1 MTKSLGSL
9 LSRAEGRLAPLL
21 RLHVHASTQQMAQG
35 DLVPVLHR
43 ADKKK
48 RGIVTH
54 LLQVWDDCS
63 RTRPTRCLGCVL
75 PVTSLAGC
83 SRACEDGASPVVF
96 VVERCTRALRLR
108 SGVFSD
114 CLHMFAAICAFGTN
128 AEEVV
133 TYVEVRDVYC

>member
-21 RLHVHASTQQMAQG
+21 RLHVHAATQQMAQG

-54 LLQVWDDCS
+54 LLQVCDYSLTHAPHKIPRAYRASDDFFFVF
-63 RTRPTRCLGCVL
+63 PCV
-75 PVTSLAGC
+75 
-83 SRACEDGASPVVF
+83 
-96 VVERCTRALRLR
+96 
-108 SGVFSD
+108 
-114 CLHMFAAICAFGTN
+114 
-128 AEEVV
+128 
-133 TYVEVRDVYC
+133 

>member
-48 RGIVTH
+48 RGIVKN
-54 LLQVWDDCS
+54 LLQVREEFQGSRGYLFLRGVRTEGPRTLQCS
-63 RTRPTRCLGCVL
+63 KKPSAADEAISTR
-75 PVTSLAGC
+75 S
-83 SRACEDGASPVVF
+83 E
-96 VVERCTRALRLR
+96 
-108 SGVFSD
+108 
-114 CLHMFAAICAFGTN
+114 
-128 AEEVV
+128 
-133 TYVEVRDVYC
+133 

>member
-21 RLHVHASTQQMAQG
+21 RLHVNASTQQMAQG

-54 LLQVWDDCS
+54 LLQVQYRAV
-63 RTRPTRCLGCVL
+63 RTVTR
-75 PVTSLAGC
+75 
-83 SRACEDGASPVVF
+83 
-96 VVERCTRALRLR
+96 
-108 SGVFSD
+108 
-114 CLHMFAAICAFGTN
+114 
-128 AEEVV
+128 
-133 TYVEVRDVYC
+133 

>member
-1 MTKSLGSL
+1 MLSALPWVSWVYFGMNERLFGVGCWYPFSRPSYFPDECVRCFLADQVITMTKSLGSL

-54 LLQVWDDCS
+54 LLQVQCFIAHG
-63 RTRPTRCLGCVL
+63 T
-75 PVTSLAGC
+75 
-83 SRACEDGASPVVF
+83 
-96 VVERCTRALRLR
+96 
-108 SGVFSD
+108 
-114 CLHMFAAICAFGTN
+114 LHAN
-128 AEEVV
+128 AKQ
-133 TYVEVRDVYC
+133 

>member
-1 MTKSLGSL
+1 MCVFFISAKVITMTKSLGSL

-54 LLQVWDDCS
+54 LLQV
-63 RTRPTRCLGCVL
+63 
-75 PVTSLAGC
+75 
-83 SRACEDGASPVVF
+83 
-96 VVERCTRALRLR
+96 
-108 SGVFSD
+108 
-114 CLHMFAAICAFGTN
+114 H
-128 AEEVV
+128 
-133 TYVEVRDVYC
+133 

>member
-54 LLQVWDDCS
+54 LLQVLWCLLCKVAVLLSDGRVTFTGVCCS
-63 RTRPTRCLGCVL
+63 
-75 PVTSLAGC
+75 A
-83 SRACEDGASPVVF
+83 
-96 VVERCTRALRLR
+96 
-108 SGVFSD
+108 
-114 CLHMFAAICAFGTN
+114 
-128 AEEVV
+128 
-133 TYVEVRDVYC
+133 